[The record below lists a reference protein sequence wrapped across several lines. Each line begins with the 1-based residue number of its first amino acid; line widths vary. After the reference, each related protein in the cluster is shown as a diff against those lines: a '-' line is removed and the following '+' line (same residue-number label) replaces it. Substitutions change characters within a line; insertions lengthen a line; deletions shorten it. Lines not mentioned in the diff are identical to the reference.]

1 MEPSGRELL
10 NRVVDEAGGEA
21 VLLALADRLSGADLT
36 TLLLEVMRR
45 RTERVSPAEVLRQY
59 SRDRF
64 VRPSDLDLRELRRV
78 EDVMFGA
85 LPPGFEVLTLAPV
98 VPLGAHSA
106 VATVD
111 PRKVIVTVRRTEVA
125 ADPTNALALE
135 AAVRRRRLLSASPSR
150 PAEAV
155 RLATSQRV
163 TRAALFS
170 GPASFAHFQ
179 LLGVV
184 TAGRDTGGREFERRA
199 LLEHLR
205 IGVTGLLAAGADSL
219 TLALTC
225 LDEVGARLLGEAREE
240 FAGCAPGVTVVDA
253 PEREAGRGYYYC
265 LCFKIFARFGEA
277 EPCEIS
283 DGGFVD
289 WTAQLLGSRKERLL
303 ISGHGLDRVA
313 LMARLQPDG

>member
-1 MEPSGRELL
+1 MESSGRDLL
-10 NRVVDEAGGEA
+10 GRVVDQAGGEA
-21 VLLALADRLSGADLT
+21 VLEALADRLSGADLT
-36 TLLLEVMRR
+36 SLLLEVMRR
-45 RTERVSPAEVLRQY
+45 RADRVTPAEVMRQY

-64 VRPSDLDLRELRRV
+64 VRPSDLDLRDLRRV
-78 EDVMFGA
+78 EDAMLGV
-85 LPPGFEVLTLAPV
+85 LPAGFDVLTLAPV
-98 VPLGAHSA
+98 LPLGAHSA

-111 PRKVIVTVRRTEVA
+111 PRKVIATVRRTEVA

-135 AAVRRRRLLSASPSR
+135 AAVRRRLLLSSPAGV
-150 PAEAV
+150 AEPV

-170 GPASFAHFQ
+170 GPVSFAHFQ

-184 TAGRDTGGREFERRA
+184 TAGRDTGGYAFERSS

-205 IGVTGLLAAGADSL
+205 VGASGLLAAGASSV
-219 TLALTC
+219 TLAVTC
-225 LDEVGARLLGEAREE
+225 LDAVGEQLLGAVREE
-240 FAGCAPGVTVVDA
+240 FAGRAPGVAVADA
-253 PEREAGRGYYYC
+253 PEREAGRGYYQR
-265 LCFKIFARFGEA
+265 LCFKIFAGFGES
-277 EPCEIS
+277 EPIEVS

-313 LMARLQPDG
+313 IMAGSRPVG